1 VALSRPAH
9 PREEHPLSEH
19 PTHAIAAAGNGLMTE
34 HPPHPD
40 PHADAYVELRLPRA
54 EAEALLLAIDAL
66 QPLFERL
73 RAEVAPAPAPEPEP
87 EPDVAVEPAVQ
98 EDHLLRATR
107 LARESLQEAR
117 FAIGERGLS
126 ADQRRAWQSAARR
139 YVEATKRSVVA
150 GRRSGRR

>member
-1 VALSRPAH
+1 MSQHPA
-9 PREEHPLSEH
+9 EVTADTNGSIIEHPSQPERH
-19 PTHAIAAAGNGLMTE
+19 V
-34 HPPHPD
+34 D
-40 PHADAYVELRLPRA
+40 LRLPRA

-66 QPLFERL
+66 QPIFERL
-73 RAEVAPAPAPEPEP
+73 RAEVAPEPEPEP
-87 EPDVAVEPAVQ
+87 EPAAAPIEPAVP

-139 YVEATKRSVVA
+139 YVAATRRTVAA
-150 GRRSGRR
+150 GRRNARR